1 MGQDMTKGNPLQLI
15 IQFTIPMLL
24 GNIFQQ
30 FYSMADTYI
39 VSQTLGVEAFTAVG
53 ATGSITFLILG
64 LAAGLTAGLSVV
76 TAQYFG
82 KKDHQGLRRSLAA
95 GTIISAVVALL
106 LTIFATRY
114 TREILVFMKTP
125 ASLIDNA
132 HAYLSV
138 VFSGTAASVFYNL
151 LSNMM
156 RAIGDSKTP
165 LLFLAVASVVNIILD
180 YVFILVFHTG
190 VEGAGYATV
199 FSQMI
204 ATIFC
209 LIYIYKKIPILRI
222 HKEDWKLTRKEIAH
236 HLQIGLPMGF
246 QSSIIAIGT
255 MSIQVTLNGLGA
267 TAVAATT
274 AAEKINGIATMPLQS
289 FGITMA
295 TYTAQ
300 NFGAGKLDRIWDGV
314 QKITR
319 VVLIYSFVMGTVLI
333 FFGRKFA
340 TIFVGSENQAI
351 LDHVETYFLTNA
363 TFYFLLAMLFIYR
376 YTLQGLGKSTAPTA
390 AGIMELLSRIIAAIV
405 LSQSFGY
412 LGVSLAGPLAWL
424 GALIPLMGS
433 YYLTKRALT
442 KDIPTQTVDEKKP
455 FFPYPLH
462 SLSKLLPKFAK

>member
-1 MGQDMTKGNPLQLI
+1 MTKGNPLQLI

-76 TAQYFG
+76 TAQHFG
-82 KKDHQGLRRSLAA
+82 KKDFEGLRRSLAA
-95 GTIISAVVALL
+95 GTIISAVVALI
-106 LTIFATRY
+106 LTIFATKY
-114 TREILVFMKTP
+114 TREILVLMRTP

-132 HAYLSV
+132 HAYLTV
-138 VFSGTAASVFYNL
+138 VFAGTAASVFYNL
-151 LSNMM
+151 LSNIM

-180 YVFILVFHTG
+180 YIFILVFHTG

-199 FSQMI
+199 ISQMI

-319 VVLIYSFVMGTVLI
+319 VVLIYSFVMGTVLVL
-333 FFGRKFA
+333 FGRKLS

-351 LDHVETYFLTNA
+351 LNNVETYFLANA
-363 TFYFLLAMLFIYR
+363 TFYFLLALLFIYR

-390 AGIMELLSRIIAAIV
+390 AGVMELLCRVIAAIL
-405 LSQSFGY
+405 LSKSLGY

-433 YYLTKRALT
+433 YYLTKRSLS
-442 KDIPTQTVDEKKP
+442 KDTSEQREEEKKP
-455 FFPYPLH
+455 FFTYPLN
-462 SLSKLLPKFAK
+462 SLSKLIPKFAK